1 MIDSLSAVELQMKIS
16 IHHWRLDL
24 FKFTVISWRQKYAS
38 ADTFVN
44 ALFVNMTIIEEE
56 VERIP
61 VSHTSACKGK
71 GASFQVLALS
81 NHLMGNG
88 SAVLCENSSLF
99 R

>member
-44 ALFVNMTIIEEE
+44 ALFVNMTISEE
-56 VERIP
+56 VERYHKRVQRQRGVI
-61 VSHTSACKGK
+61 
-71 GASFQVLALS
+71 
-81 NHLMGNG
+81 
-88 SAVLCENSSLF
+88 SSTCIK
-99 R
+99 